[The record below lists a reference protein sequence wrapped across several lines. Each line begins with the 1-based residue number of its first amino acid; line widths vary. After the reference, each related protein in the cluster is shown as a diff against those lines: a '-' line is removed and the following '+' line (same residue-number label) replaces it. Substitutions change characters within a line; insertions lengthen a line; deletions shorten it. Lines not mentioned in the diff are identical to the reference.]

1 VKHALVVAALMLVT
15 PAGAQELQLLA
26 AGSLRGA
33 MTEIAAAHGGVAA
46 TFGPSGLLRERIEK
60 GEAADVFASANLA
73 HPARLARERGRP
85 MVLFARNRLC
95 AVARPGL
102 EVTSATLLERMLDPA
117 IALGTSTPRA
127 DPSGDYAWEVFAK
140 AEALRPGA
148 RAALEAKARQLVGGA
163 NSAQIPPGQSGYGFH
178 ISQGNADI
186 FLSYCTN
193 ARNAAQELL
202 GATTVALPPELA
214 VGAEY
219 GLVVLGESVAAARLA
234 LFVLSPAGQA
244 ILAKHGF
251 EAPNAPV
258 IERLPQ

>member
-1 VKHALVVAALMLVT
+1 VRALLAACLVAMAVPAAAQDVK
-15 PAGAQELQLLA
+15 LLA

-46 TFGPSGLLRERIEK
+46 QFGASGLLRERIEA

-73 HPARLARERGRP
+73 HPARLARERSRP

-102 EVTSATLLERMLDPA
+102 AVTSETLLERMLDPA
-117 IALGTSTPRA
+117 IMLGTSTPRA
-127 DPSGDYAWEVFAK
+127 DPSGDYAWEVFAR
-140 AEALRPGA
+140 AETIRPGA
-148 RAALEAKARQLVGGA
+148 RAALEAKAKQLVGGPA
-163 NSAQIPPGQSGYGFH
+163 SAPSPAGQSAYGFH

-193 ARNAAQELL
+193 ARDAARQVP
-202 GATTVALPPELA
+202 GATTIALPPALA

-219 GLVVLGESVAAARLA
+219 GLVVLSDSTAAAGFA
-234 LFVLSPAGQA
+234 LFALSPAGQA

-251 EAPNAPV
+251 EAPTAPV
-258 IERLPQ
+258 IERLAP

>member
-1 VKHALVVAALMLVT
+1 MRVLLLTALIAMAS
-15 PAGAQELQLLA
+15 PAGAQEVKLLA

-33 MTEIAAAHGGVAA
+33 MTELAAAHGGVSAG
-46 TFGPSGLLRERIEK
+46 FGPSGLLRERIEK

-73 HPARLARERGRP
+73 HPARLAAAHGRP

-102 EVTSATLLERMLDPA
+102 GVTSATLLASMLDPA

-140 AEALRPGA
+140 AEAIRPGA
-148 RAALEAKARQLVGGA
+148 RAALEAKAKQLVGGPA
-163 NSAQIPPGQSGYGFH
+163 SLPIPAGISAYGFH
-178 ISQGNADI
+178 ISSGNADI

-193 ARNAAQELL
+193 ARDAAREVP
-202 GATTVALPPELA
+202 GATTIALPPELA

-219 GLVVLGESVAAARLA
+219 GMVVLSDAAPAARFA
-234 LFVLSPAGQA
+234 LFVLSPPGQA

-251 EAPNAPV
+251 EAPTAPQ
-258 IERLPQ
+258 IERLAP